1 MQISPQFDDLLE
13 WKILWFEI
21 FFKKTCWDTL
31 YVCFFGLVESSLALG
46 VPQYDE
52 SHWPQSATV
61 WRLKSCVRKRR
72 RGGILAFGKA
82 DPPWRLR
89 NNMTTLK
96 QLQANFILSLY
107 AASSSLLPKR
117 HIDYGT
123 SQKPRKLGTLQCLI
137 NVQNGKLR
145 FIWLAKKDNL
155 MLLYRAKDFSINMTA
170 QHVNGMTH
178 FDITPHGS

>member
-1 MQISPQFDDLLE
+1 M
-13 WKILWFEI
+13 
-21 FFKKTCWDTL
+21 
-31 YVCFFGLVESSLALG
+31 
-46 VPQYDE
+46 
-52 SHWPQSATV
+52 
-61 WRLKSCVRKRR
+61 
-72 RGGILAFGKA
+72 AFGKA

-145 FIWLAKKDNL
+145 FIWLAKKD
-155 MLLYRAKDFSINMTA
+155 I
-170 QHVNGMTH
+170 
-178 FDITPHGS
+178 

>member
-1 MQISPQFDDLLE
+1 M
-13 WKILWFEI
+13 
-21 FFKKTCWDTL
+21 
-31 YVCFFGLVESSLALG
+31 
-46 VPQYDE
+46 
-52 SHWPQSATV
+52 
-61 WRLKSCVRKRR
+61 
-72 RGGILAFGKA
+72 AFGKA

-123 SQKPRKLGTLQCLI
+123 SQKPRKLGTLQCVKII

-145 FIWLAKKDNL
+145 FIWLAKKD
-155 MLLYRAKDFSINMTA
+155 I
-170 QHVNGMTH
+170 
-178 FDITPHGS
+178 